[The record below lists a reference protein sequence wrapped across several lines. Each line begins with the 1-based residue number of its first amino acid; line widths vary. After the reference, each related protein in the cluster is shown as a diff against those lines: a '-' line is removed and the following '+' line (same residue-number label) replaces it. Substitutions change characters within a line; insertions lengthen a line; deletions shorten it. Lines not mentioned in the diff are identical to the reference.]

1 MKMLWVLPELG
12 GTMIMKILFAA
23 ITALGLVGGSA
34 LAADLPAKAPITK
47 APPTYYNWA
56 GFYIGGLAT
65 YGWADSVHCDAGA
78 CDPGIVFPAFN
89 MNGWLGGV
97 TAGYNFQSASWV
109 FGIEADWS
117 WGRVDGS
124 SGDTVDFGCGRCRT
138 SVDSIGTVRARL
150 GYAFDRFL
158 PYVTA
163 GVAFTE
169 YRASVGDPIDQE
181 DSRTRATFTGGGGF
195 EYAFY
200 GNWSAKAEY
209 LFIHKAGDFLYAPDQ
224 CARPGCFAR
233 TNDIQTVRF
242 GVNYRFGG
250 PLGARY

>member
-1 MKMLWVLPELG
+1 M
-12 GTMIMKILFAA
+12 TRTILFAVA
-23 ITALGLVGGSA
+23 ALGFVGGSA

-47 APPTYYNWA
+47 APPAYYNWG

-65 YGWADSVHCDAGA
+65 YGWTDSVHCDGGA

-97 TAGYNFQSASWV
+97 TAGYNLQNANWV

-117 WGRVDGS
+117 WGHVDGS
-124 SGDTVDFGCGRCRT
+124 SGDTVDFGCGTCRT

-169 YRASVGDPIDQE
+169 YRASVGAPPDFHE
-181 DSRTRATFTGGGGF
+181 DSWTRATFAGGAGL
-195 EYAFY
+195 EYGFY

-209 LFIHKAGDFLYAPDQ
+209 LFIRRAGDFLYAPHD
-224 CARPGCFAR
+224 CLAPGCFAR
-233 TNDIQTVRF
+233 TSDIQTVRF

-250 PLGARY
+250 PLVARY